1 MKKNIIF
8 TCTFVLPLLFSN
20 NMQAQT
26 TPDSIE
32 VNKSSCFKVFI
43 NDTPAKEK
51 MSIEKSWI
59 SQNFGN
65 YKSVLQYED
74 EVKNTIV
81 IKGFLELY
89 ASQAEQNIKKLQKM
103 IGKVTDKRQMHFTIE
118 FSNKDDRYRIRISD
132 ITIKTSSVTFGGMR
146 GQYTYEEWT
155 DQGVTKAREKL
166 IEIQTELDSLKS
178 VNTNGMKSSE
188 IKNLNKK
195 ISEAEEEV
203 KESKEKLDKKIQKSN
218 IEKRWLNSN
227 LSAIYNGINN
237 YLKNNP
243 DDDF

>member
-89 ASQAEQNIKKLQKM
+89 ASQAEQNI
-103 IGKVTDKRQMHFTIE
+103 
-118 FSNKDDRYRIRISD
+118 
-132 ITIKTSSVTFGGMR
+132 
-146 GQYTYEEWT
+146 
-155 DQGVTKAREKL
+155 
-166 IEIQTELDSLKS
+166 
-178 VNTNGMKSSE
+178 
-188 IKNLNKK
+188 
-195 ISEAEEEV
+195 
-203 KESKEKLDKKIQKSN
+203 
-218 IEKRWLNSN
+218 
-227 LSAIYNGINN
+227 
-237 YLKNNP
+237 
-243 DDDF
+243 

>member
-1 MKKNIIF
+1 MTTRLVQKPVKGKAS
-8 TCTFVLPLLFSN
+8 CLPIQEEL
-20 NMQAQT
+20 
-26 TPDSIE
+26 
-32 VNKSSCFKVFI
+32 
-43 NDTPAKEK
+43 NDNP
-51 MSIEKSWI
+51 
-59 SQNFGN
+59 
-65 YKSVLQYED
+65 
-74 EVKNTIV
+74 
-81 IKGFLELY
+81 
-89 ASQAEQNIKKLQKM
+89 
-103 IGKVTDKRQMHFTIE
+103 
-118 FSNKDDRYRIRISD
+118 
-132 ITIKTSSVTFGGMR
+132 
-146 GQYTYEEWT
+146 
-155 DQGVTKAREKL
+155 KAREKL